1 MYNKFSF
8 FIDTDTVINP
18 EKFLE
23 AENFVLIDRSVVDS
37 INNMNQKLDNLENE
51 VLQTKVQNIKLMLL
65 LEKMYKSLPN
75 AFESTTTI
83 NSDKNENVNVLSEYT
98 LPLTSVENVS
108 RLNKTIITNI
118 GFKETFVSIILQL
131 HLICIYKQIIIFFL

>member
-1 MYNKFSF
+1 MYNKFLF

-83 NSDKNENVNVLSEYT
+83 NSDKNENINVLSEYT

-118 GFKETFVSIILQL
+118 SFKETFVSIILQL

>member
-65 LEKMYKSLPN
+65 LEKIYKSLPN

-118 GFKETFVSIILQL
+118 SFKETFVSIILQL